1 MKDNKNKLKMVLLI
15 GAFFL
20 CGVLYFSLNAGS
32 KKEAVVTESF
42 ADQSGET
49 KGKKETSDSKTE
61 AVVYIYICGE
71 VKNPGVYTFAKEP
84 HFIDVVEKAGGFT
97 QKAGGFTQKA
107 DKLSVNLAEVV
118 KDGTQLTIE
127 KKRKRKAA
135 QEEQS
140 SHGMSS
146 ADEAGK
152 INLNTA
158 SAEQLM
164 KLSGIGESKAAQ
176 IISYREKNGAFKKI
190 EDIMNITG
198 IKEGVFGKIKDDIT
212 V

>member
-1 MKDNKNKLKMVLLI
+1 MLI
-15 GAFFL
+15 
-20 CGVLYFSLNAGS
+20 SRE
-32 KKEAVVTESF
+32 K
-42 ADQSGET
+42 T

-97 QKAGGFTQKA
+97 KKA

-140 SHGMSS
+140 SHGMAS

>member
-1 MKDNKNKLKMVLLI
+1 MKEKINKIKMVLLV

-20 CGVLYFSLNAGS
+20 CGIVYLAMNAGS
-32 KKEAVVTESF
+32 QKSSVVTESF
-42 ADQSGET
+42 ADQSEE
-49 KGKKETSDSKTE
+49 KDVKKQTPDSKQN
-61 AVVYIYICGE
+61 APVYIYICGE
-71 VKNPGVYTFAKEP
+71 VKNPGVYTFAQEP
-84 HFIDVVEKAGGFT
+84 HLVDVVKKAGGFT
-97 QKAGGFTQKA
+97 KKA
-107 DKLSVNLAEVV
+107 DTVSINLASTVT
-118 KDGTQLTIE
+118 DGTQLIIA
-127 KKRKRKAA
+127 KKGKKTSAK
-135 QEEQS
+135 EEQS

-146 ADEAGK
+146 GK
-152 INLNTA
+152 EEDKVNINTA
-158 SAEQLM
+158 SADELM

>member
-84 HFIDVVEKAGGFT
+84 HFIDVVEKAGGF
-97 QKAGGFTQKA
+97 
-107 DKLSVNLAEVV
+107 
-118 KDGTQLTIE
+118 E

-140 SHGMSS
+140 SHGMAS

>member
-97 QKAGGFTQKA
+97 KKA
-107 DKLSVNLAEVV
+107 DKLSVNLARMEHNLRL
-118 KDGTQLTIE
+118 KRRG
-127 KKRKRKAA
+127 KGKPRKRNKVPTEWH
-135 QEEQS
+135 QQ
-140 SHGMSS
+140 
-146 ADEAGK
+146 
-152 INLNTA
+152 
-158 SAEQLM
+158 M
-164 KLSGIGESKAAQ
+164 KRVKLI
-176 IISYREKNGAFKKI
+176 
-190 EDIMNITG
+190 
-198 IKEGVFGKIKDDIT
+198 
-212 V
+212 

>member
-1 MKDNKNKLKMVLLI
+1 
-15 GAFFL
+15 
-20 CGVLYFSLNAGS
+20 
-32 KKEAVVTESF
+32 
-42 ADQSGET
+42 
-49 KGKKETSDSKTE
+49 
-61 AVVYIYICGE
+61 
-71 VKNPGVYTFAKEP
+71 
-84 HFIDVVEKAGGFT
+84 
-97 QKAGGFTQKA
+97 
-107 DKLSVNLAEVV
+107 
-118 KDGTQLTIE
+118 
-127 KKRKRKAA
+127 
-135 QEEQS
+135 
-140 SHGMSS
+140 MSS

-176 IISYREKNGAFKKI
+176 IIFYREKNGAFKKI

>member
-1 MKDNKNKLKMVLLI
+1 MRIIVIEDNELYKNELLQC
-15 GAFFL
+15 L
-20 CGVLYFSLNAGS
+20 
-32 KKEAVVTESF
+32 EQE
-42 ADQSGET
+42 E
-49 KGKKETSDSKTE
+49 SDSKTE

-97 QKAGGFTQKA
+97 KKA

-140 SHGMSS
+140 SHGTAS

>member
-84 HFIDVVEKAGGFT
+84 HFIDVVEKAGG
-97 QKAGGFTQKA
+97 
-107 DKLSVNLAEVV
+107 
-118 KDGTQLTIE
+118 
-127 KKRKRKAA
+127 
-135 QEEQS
+135 

>member
-97 QKAGGFTQKA
+97 KKA

-140 SHGMSS
+140 SHGMPS

>member
-1 MKDNKNKLKMVLLI
+1 MT
-15 GAFFL
+15 A
-20 CGVLYFSLNAGS
+20 
-32 KKEAVVTESF
+32 
-42 ADQSGET
+42 
-49 KGKKETSDSKTE
+49 
-61 AVVYIYICGE
+61 
-71 VKNPGVYTFAKEP
+71 
-84 HFIDVVEKAGGFT
+84 
-97 QKAGGFTQKA
+97 
-107 DKLSVNLAEVV
+107 
-118 KDGTQLTIE
+118 E

>member
-1 MKDNKNKLKMVLLI
+1 M
-15 GAFFL
+15 A
-20 CGVLYFSLNAGS
+20 
-32 KKEAVVTESF
+32 
-42 ADQSGET
+42 
-49 KGKKETSDSKTE
+49 
-61 AVVYIYICGE
+61 
-71 VKNPGVYTFAKEP
+71 
-84 HFIDVVEKAGGFT
+84 
-97 QKAGGFTQKA
+97 
-107 DKLSVNLAEVV
+107 
-118 KDGTQLTIE
+118 
-127 KKRKRKAA
+127 
-135 QEEQS
+135 
-140 SHGMSS
+140 S

>member
-1 MKDNKNKLKMVLLI
+1 ML
-15 GAFFL
+15 FR
-20 CGVLYFSLNAGS
+20 S
-32 KKEAVVTESF
+32 
-42 ADQSGET
+42 
-49 KGKKETSDSKTE
+49 
-61 AVVYIYICGE
+61 
-71 VKNPGVYTFAKEP
+71 
-84 HFIDVVEKAGGFT
+84 
-97 QKAGGFTQKA
+97 
-107 DKLSVNLAEVV
+107 
-118 KDGTQLTIE
+118 
-127 KKRKRKAA
+127 
-135 QEEQS
+135 
-140 SHGMSS
+140 
-146 ADEAGK
+146 GK

>member
-32 KKEAVVTESF
+32 KK
-42 ADQSGET
+42 DRSGET

-97 QKAGGFTQKA
+97 KKA

-127 KKRKRKAA
+127 KKRKREAA

>member
-1 MKDNKNKLKMVLLI
+1 M
-15 GAFFL
+15 
-20 CGVLYFSLNAGS
+20 
-32 KKEAVVTESF
+32 
-42 ADQSGET
+42 
-49 KGKKETSDSKTE
+49 
-61 AVVYIYICGE
+61 
-71 VKNPGVYTFAKEP
+71 KNPGVYTFAEEP

-97 QKAGGFTQKA
+97 KKA

>member
-84 HFIDVVEKAGGFT
+84 LYRVVEKAVAFT
-97 QKAGGFTQKA
+97 KKA

-127 KKRKRKAA
+127 KKRNRKAA

-158 SAEQLM
+158 SRRTTDEI
-164 KLSGIGESKAAQ
+164 KRDRGIQSSTDYFLPG
-176 IISYREKNGAFKKI
+176 KKRC
-190 EDIMNITG
+190 
-198 IKEGVFGKIKDDIT
+198 V
-212 V
+212 

>member
-1 MKDNKNKLKMVLLI
+1 MLWKS
-15 GAFFL
+15 GR
-20 CGVLYFSLNAGS
+20 LY
-32 KKEAVVTESF
+32 
-42 ADQSGET
+42 
-49 KGKKETSDSKTE
+49 
-61 AVVYIYICGE
+61 
-71 VKNPGVYTFAKEP
+71 
-84 HFIDVVEKAGGFT
+84 
-97 QKAGGFTQKA
+97 QKA

-164 KLSGIGESKAAQ
+164 KLSGIGESK
-176 IISYREKNGAFKKI
+176 RHRLFPTGKKRC
-190 EDIMNITG
+190 
-198 IKEGVFGKIKDDIT
+198 V
-212 V
+212 

>member
-20 CGVLYFSLNAGS
+20 CGVLYFLLNAGS
-32 KKEAVVTESF
+32 KKEAVVTESL
-42 ADQSGET
+42 ADQSG
-49 KGKKETSDSKTE
+49 ETSDSKTE

-97 QKAGGFTQKA
+97 KKA

>member
-1 MKDNKNKLKMVLLI
+1 
-15 GAFFL
+15 
-20 CGVLYFSLNAGS
+20 
-32 KKEAVVTESF
+32 
-42 ADQSGET
+42 
-49 KGKKETSDSKTE
+49 
-61 AVVYIYICGE
+61 
-71 VKNPGVYTFAKEP
+71 
-84 HFIDVVEKAGGFT
+84 
-97 QKAGGFTQKA
+97 
-107 DKLSVNLAEVV
+107 
-118 KDGTQLTIE
+118 
-127 KKRKRKAA
+127 
-135 QEEQS
+135 
-140 SHGMSS
+140 MSS

>member
-1 MKDNKNKLKMVLLI
+1 MWRSEESGSIYFCKRTS
-15 GAFFL
+15 FYRC
-20 CGVLYFSLNAGS
+20 CGKSRRLY
-32 KKEAVVTESF
+32 
-42 ADQSGET
+42 
-49 KGKKETSDSKTE
+49 
-61 AVVYIYICGE
+61 
-71 VKNPGVYTFAKEP
+71 
-84 HFIDVVEKAGGFT
+84 
-97 QKAGGFTQKA
+97 QKA

>member
-71 VKNPGVYTFAKEP
+71 VKNPG
-84 HFIDVVEKAGGFT
+84 
-97 QKAGGFTQKA
+97 A

-140 SHGMSS
+140 SHGMAS

>member
-42 ADQSGET
+42 ADRSGET

-97 QKAGGFTQKA
+97 KKA

-127 KKRKRKAA
+127 KKRNAVR
-135 QEEQS
+135 
-140 SHGMSS
+140 
-146 ADEAGK
+146 
-152 INLNTA
+152 
-158 SAEQLM
+158 
-164 KLSGIGESKAAQ
+164 
-176 IISYREKNGAFKKI
+176 
-190 EDIMNITG
+190 
-198 IKEGVFGKIKDDIT
+198 
-212 V
+212 

>member
-1 MKDNKNKLKMVLLI
+1 
-15 GAFFL
+15 
-20 CGVLYFSLNAGS
+20 
-32 KKEAVVTESF
+32 
-42 ADQSGET
+42 
-49 KGKKETSDSKTE
+49 
-61 AVVYIYICGE
+61 
-71 VKNPGVYTFAKEP
+71 
-84 HFIDVVEKAGGFT
+84 
-97 QKAGGFTQKA
+97 
-107 DKLSVNLAEVV
+107 
-118 KDGTQLTIE
+118 
-127 KKRKRKAA
+127 
-135 QEEQS
+135 
-140 SHGMSS
+140 MSS

-158 SAEQLM
+158 SVEQLM

>member
-97 QKAGGFTQKA
+97 KKA

-118 KDGTQLTIE
+118 KDGHNLRL
-127 KKRKRKAA
+127 KRRGKGKPRKRNKVPTECH
-135 QEEQS
+135 QR
-140 SHGMSS
+140 
-146 ADEAGK
+146 
-152 INLNTA
+152 
-158 SAEQLM
+158 M
-164 KLSGIGESKAAQ
+164 KRVKLI
-176 IISYREKNGAFKKI
+176 
-190 EDIMNITG
+190 
-198 IKEGVFGKIKDDIT
+198 
-212 V
+212 